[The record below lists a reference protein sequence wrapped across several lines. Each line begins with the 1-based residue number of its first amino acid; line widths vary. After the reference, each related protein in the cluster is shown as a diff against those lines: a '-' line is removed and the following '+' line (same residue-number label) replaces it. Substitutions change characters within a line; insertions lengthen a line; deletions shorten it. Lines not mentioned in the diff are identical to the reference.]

1 MSETLSL
8 AKSPRG
14 LLFYA
19 LAGAL
24 ALFQLGVVWLM
35 LHPTAVPDYR
45 AYYIDKSTTCLNQPR
60 SGAYVLGDVVSFT
73 SENFGPGSE
82 NRVCGWEGPA
92 ADGLHA
98 VGETSRLRFDVG
110 ANAGP
115 LLLRL
120 EVEALDRVGYPRQRV
135 ALSANGVDLAD
146 PAVPAGQTRT
156 LSVCIPAGTV
166 AADGKLDL
174 FLDYPDAIVDERNSA
189 RNRSI
194 KLRSA
199 SIETLPTP
207 AKCSL

>member
-1 MSETLSL
+1 ML
-8 AKSPRG
+8 
-14 LLFYA
+14 YA

-60 SGAYVLGDVVSFT
+60 SGAYTLGETVSFT
-73 SENFGPGSE
+73 SENYGPGSE

-120 EVEALDRVGYPRQRV
+120 EVEALDRVGYPSQRV

-146 PAVPAGQTRT
+146 PSVPAGQTRT
-156 LSVCIPAGTV
+156 LSVCIPAGIV
-166 AADGKLDL
+166 RADGKLDL
-174 FLDYPDAIVDERNSA
+174 FFDYPDAIVDERNSA

-194 KLRSA
+194 KLKSA
-199 SIETLPTP
+199 NLDSARRPANCTL
-207 AKCSL
+207 